1 MDVKPWQVW
10 LRVGVGVVLA
20 GLVVAFL
27 LGLLAEAVILVAT
40 VLVCSLSLIP
50 LLVDRRIRRRLDE
63 QVTSDPDRAW
73 RRSQEA

>member
-10 LRVGVGVVLA
+10 LRVGVGVLLA

-40 VLVCSLSLIP
+40 VLACALSLIP
-50 LLVDRRIRRRLDE
+50 LLVDRRTRRRLDE
-63 QVTSDPDRAW
+63 QAASDPDRAW
-73 RRSQEA
+73 SRGHEA